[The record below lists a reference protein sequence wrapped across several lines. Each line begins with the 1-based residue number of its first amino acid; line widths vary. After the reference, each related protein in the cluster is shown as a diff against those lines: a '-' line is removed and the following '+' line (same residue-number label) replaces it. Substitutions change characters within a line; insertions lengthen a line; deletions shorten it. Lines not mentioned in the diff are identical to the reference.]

1 MRNGLH
7 VKSLSTQRN
16 GISGEGFFVLE
27 FTYKPVGTPPVDLLA
42 ITPFTYVD
50 DQTGRDVEF
59 YVLTPTNLTEG
70 WRGDHFAVPLMAWI
84 RVNSDVAWPNMYPEA
99 AKNTDWFIDWKT
111 KR

>member
-7 VKSLSTQRN
+7 VKSLNTQRN
-16 GISGEGFFVLE
+16 GVSGEGFFVLE

-42 ITPFTYVD
+42 ITPFSYVD

-70 WRGDHFAVPLMAWI
+70 WRGGHFAVPLMAWI

-99 AKNTDWFIDWKT
+99 AKKANWFIRWEG

>member
-7 VKSLSTQRN
+7 VKSLNTQRN

-27 FTYKPVGTPPVDLLA
+27 FTYKPVGTPPVELLA
-42 ITPFTYVD
+42 ITPYSYVE

-59 YVLTPTNLTEG
+59 YVLTPADLTEG

-84 RVNSDVAWPNMYPEA
+84 QANSNVAWQGVYPEA
-99 AKNTDWFIDWKT
+99 AKTTNWFIDWKT